1 MDGSAFI
8 SGGQLLHMQHTTRC
22 RCSSSSI
29 HMQRSSSLRPHTAH
43 RTSDCF
49 IQVLLPAY
57 ARTVVPGVPIL
68 LWSVVCELRQRV
80 TTLFRAA
87 GGLYVALGVVLQMHS
102 LHYFATF
109 YGPLAMLS
117 PSHTL
122 LTLLMVYVARKR
134 WRALRMTFERKRQ

>member
-1 MDGSAFI
+1 
-8 SGGQLLHMQHTTRC
+8 
-22 RCSSSSI
+22 
-29 HMQRSSSLRPHTAH
+29 
-43 RTSDCF
+43 
-49 IQVLLPAY
+49 
-57 ARTVVPGVPIL
+57 VPGVPIL
-68 LWSVVCELRQRV
+68 LWSAVCELRQRV

-87 GGLYVALGVVLQMHS
+87 GGLYVALGAVLQMHS

-134 WRALRMTFERKRQ
+134 WRALRMTFERKWQ

>member
-1 MDGSAFI
+1 
-8 SGGQLLHMQHTTRC
+8 
-22 RCSSSSI
+22 
-29 HMQRSSSLRPHTAH
+29 MQRSSSLRPHTAH

-122 LTLLMVYVARKR
+122 LTLLMHVARKR